1 MLGLHEKWRATFIE
15 SWPDEVCELGL
26 PFEQLLISEQD
37 RAAIGS
43 RTAAFRELFDIDE
56 LTQLSDEFRIG
67 IDTKT
72 ALFKDGAH
80 FRLGG
85 CSFKQPGRYQDG
97 PIFNSA
103 QLMPHVLRDNP
114 RVAGLLASSLQDKF
128 DVCMF
133 IRPWENIPKW
143 SEFRLFMK
151 NREFIGASQYF
162 HTAFFPEIEAK
173 ARSIAVALVEFADRF
188 TQVAHIDDAIVDIY
202 LRPDDAAGFEAVLLD
217 LNPLILRSDPCLF
230 QWKNGGDFDRG
241 LRFRGRDNRV
251 LAITPLPFAYAA

>member
-67 IDTKT
+67 IDAKT

-114 RVAGLLASSLQDKF
+114 AWRDFLPALFKTNSTSACSYGPGKTYRNGRSSG
-128 DVCMF
+128 
-133 IRPWENIPKW
+133 
-143 SEFRLFMK
+143 S
-151 NREFIGASQYF
+151 S
-162 HTAFFPEIEAK
+162 
-173 ARSIAVALVEFADRF
+173 
-188 TQVAHIDDAIVDIY
+188 
-202 LRPDDAAGFEAVLLD
+202 
-217 LNPLILRSDPCLF
+217 
-230 QWKNGGDFDRG
+230 
-241 LRFRGRDNRV
+241 
-251 LAITPLPFAYAA
+251 

>member
-37 RAAIGS
+37 RVAIGS
-43 RTAAFRELFDIDE
+43 RTAAFRDLFSVDE
-56 LTQLSDEFRIG
+56 LPQLSDEFRVA
-67 IDTKT
+67 IDAKT
-72 ALFKDGAH
+72 AVFKEGAH
-80 FRLGG
+80 FRFGG
-85 CSFKQPGRYQDG
+85 CSFKQPGQYQKG

-103 QLMPHVLRDNP
+103 QLMSHILRDNP

-133 IRPWENIPKW
+133 IRPWKDIPKW

-162 HTAFFPEIEAK
+162 HTAFFPEIEANAK
-173 ARSIAVALVEFADRF
+173 SIAGALVDFADRF
-188 TQVAHIDDAIVDIY
+188 REVAHIDDAIVDIY
-202 LRPDDAAGFEAVLLD
+202 LKPDDVAGFEAVLLD
-217 LNPLILRSDPCLF
+217 INPLIVRSDPCLF
-230 QWKNGGDFDRG
+230 QWRNGGDFDRG
-241 LRFRGRDNRV
+241 LRFRGGNNRV
-251 LAITPLPFAYAA
+251 LAIAPLPFAHAA